1 MSVEL
6 SAPPSETEYGSSH
19 RRKHKKR
26 SKRKHR
32 HREEVVEV
40 RRSEIDGEQEGEDF
54 ETERQLEE
62 DKLVG
67 EVGGR
72 EQVEAVDSEK
82 EGEKMDA
89 EEACLMADEGAV
101 HQQTSE
107 DGGQQTESE
116 QQEAREH
123 VPTPDLKQAES
134 SDGDTEEVESA
145 VKKPKISLVPYQDSS
160 ATEVE
165 QPGETPGVGSGIE
178 TAAASQNQSTTCS
191 VPNSA
196 SSPVTGAESPL
207 VDDCMDEITLHVEE
221 TIEGA
226 GADVDTKCPSQ
237 DGGEWEESVSR
248 LL

>member
-89 EEACLMADEGAV
+89 E
-101 HQQTSE
+101 
-107 DGGQQTESE
+107 
-116 QQEAREH
+116 
-123 VPTPDLKQAES
+123 
-134 SDGDTEEVESA
+134 
-145 VKKPKISLVPYQDSS
+145 
-160 ATEVE
+160 
-165 QPGETPGVGSGIE
+165 
-178 TAAASQNQSTTCS
+178 
-191 VPNSA
+191 
-196 SSPVTGAESPL
+196 
-207 VDDCMDEITLHVEE
+207 
-221 TIEGA
+221 
-226 GADVDTKCPSQ
+226 
-237 DGGEWEESVSR
+237 
-248 LL
+248 

>member
-40 RRSEIDGEQEGEDF
+40 QRSETDGEREGDF

-72 EQVEAVDSEK
+72 ERVEAVDSEK
-82 EGEKMDA
+82 EGETMDA
-89 EEACLMADEGAV
+89 EGACLMADEGAV
-101 HQQTSE
+101 RQQTSE

-165 QPGETPGVGSGIE
+165 QPGDTLGVGSGIE
-178 TAAASQNQSTTCS
+178 TAAASQNQSTTRN

-196 SSPVTGAESPL
+196 TSPVTGAESPL

-221 TIEGA
+221 MIEGT
-226 GADVDTKCPSQ
+226 GADVDAECPSR
-237 DGGEWEESVSR
+237 DGGEWEESVNR